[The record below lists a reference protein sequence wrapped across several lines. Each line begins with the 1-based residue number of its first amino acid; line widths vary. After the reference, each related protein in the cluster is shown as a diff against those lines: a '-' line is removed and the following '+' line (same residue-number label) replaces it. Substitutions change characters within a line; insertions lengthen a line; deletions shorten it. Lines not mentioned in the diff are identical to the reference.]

1 MGNETSKNTK
11 GSRGTASKSIGGIVS
26 PVDTII
32 TISGNAWCNLCS
44 PFTSDSHNQQPAAS
58 IDPTNSTSTMPSS
71 SLGKQKTGRSSY
83 QQTAPRAPRT
93 RNNTGRTSGSVPDK
107 SDRSLK
113 TSIKNVQKDVSMK
126 SVDQR
131 KKLAPTDESCFSFA
145 DGTATHGSSNY
156 RRGNDYV
163 MITDAL
169 SDVRV
174 K

>member
-1 MGNETSKNTK
+1 
-11 GSRGTASKSIGGIVS
+11 VS
-26 PVDTII
+26 PVDSV
-32 TISGNAWCNLCS
+32 SGAWCNLCS
-44 PFTSDSHNQQPAAS
+44 PFTLDSHDQQPAAS
-58 IDPTNSTSTMPSS
+58 IDTASTYTTPLSS
-71 SLGKQKTGRSSY
+71 GKQRTGRSSY
-83 QQTAPRAPRT
+83 QQTEPRLPKSAPNRVAG
-93 RNNTGRTSGSVPDK
+93 NTGDR

-131 KKLAPTDESCFSFA
+131 KKIVPADDSCHTFA
-145 DGTATHGSSNY
+145 ASKATSSAGNY

-169 SDVRV
+169 SDVRA